1 MATASPINPGMPN
14 KIAGAKPKL
23 KAKTTSP
30 FDTRAGESS
39 ADDAMSDTAKARLS
53 ACPQIMIN
61 PSATLA
67 GTAKGR
73 LAADKAINV
82 LYLSRRANTKPTLP
96 NPRARTLGVAS
107 AVDSIDKTTAILVGH
122 SCAPSQ

>member
-1 MATASPINPGMPN
+1 V
-14 KIAGAKPKL
+14 
-23 KAKTTSP
+23 
-30 FDTRAGESS
+30 GESW
-39 ADDAMSDTAKARLS
+39 AGDAMSDTAKARLA

-82 LYLSRRANTKPTLP
+82 LYLSRRANTKPALP
-96 NPRARTLGVAS
+96 KPRTRTVREAASVA
-107 AVDSIDKTTAILVGH
+107 AIDKTTAILAGH
-122 SCAPSQ
+122 SCAPSQYTAPPSAPISAPATGT